1 MERSLLK
8 CTLDSVSLTNC
19 KLKLFLQ
26 KNICLA
32 SPGLCSIGQYG
43 HFNLKTREKT
53 LNQETGSVLSIQ
65 LLSSYRVS
73 CNNYTHRYAC
83 LCMSITVL
91 SLNRTAML
99 WTVKNKHRP
108 SQTLNC
114 KALLQWQ
121 SVKSILKTKQRQLFW
136 KLLLGFQKQIQF
148 FFLQG
153 LLAHTSEWLSD
164 VRVSQSTHVQ
174 QSWCQLLGLHGT
186 RPTQSGLH
194 ARGGTRHAVGASE
207 TSMVWT
213 KLPPSRT

>member
-53 LNQETGSVLSIQ
+53 WNQETGSVLSIQ
-65 LLSSYRVS
+65 FLSSYRAS

-83 LCMSITVL
+83 LCTSITVL

-136 KLLLGFQKQIQF
+136 KPFLGFQKHIQDF
-148 FFLQG
+148 F
-153 LLAHTSEWLSD
+153 SSK
-164 VRVSQSTHVQ
+164 V
-174 QSWCQLLGLHGT
+174 
-186 RPTQSGLH
+186 
-194 ARGGTRHAVGASE
+194 
-207 TSMVWT
+207 
-213 KLPPSRT
+213 